1 MSIQCYRKIIYIYS
15 INFDEGLRV
24 FVLLNNVF
32 SSFFFIVRFE
42 KRENLFLK
50 IKKKIVNFCQLG
62 YFYDFNLGVVVVW
75 LCIDVLLFF

>member
-1 MSIQCYRKIIYIYS
+1 MSIKCRRKIIYIYS

-32 SSFFFIVRFE
+32 SSRFFIVRFE

-50 IKKKIVNFCQLG
+50 IKKK
-62 YFYDFNLGVVVVW
+62 
-75 LCIDVLLFF
+75 LLIFVS

>member
-1 MSIQCYRKIIYIYS
+1 MSISCYRKIIYIYS
-15 INFDEGLRV
+15 INFGEGLRV

-50 IKKKIVNFCQLG
+50 VKKK
-62 YFYDFNLGVVVVW
+62 
-75 LCIDVLLFF
+75 LLIFVS